1 MRVLLVEDTPDLADA
16 VLRCLRRM
24 GHAADWQSDGQAAD
38 GLLEHHAFDLVVL
51 DIGLP
56 RMDGTE
62 ILARMRGRGDKTPV
76 LMLTARADIEDRV
89 AALDG
94 GADDYLGKPFDF
106 REFEARCRAL
116 LRRPQGQAEAVLQIG
131 PLAIDSAARRATLFG
146 QRIDLPNREFSLL
159 EILVGRLGR
168 AVTREE
174 IAAKLFGFD
183 DEAGPNAI
191 DVYVGRLR
199 RKLGEG
205 ALRIT
210 TVRSVGYIAEPSAGG
225 EGDRGSHGAGGSGNG
240 PVDPAEAGV
249 GDADSSGGQG
259 HGDGEGGAGD
269 GGAGGDGD

>member
-1 MRVLLVEDTPDLADA
+1 MRILLVEDTPDLADA

-146 QRIDLPNREFSLL
+146 QRIELPNREFSLL

-199 RKLGEG
+199 RKLGEA

-210 TVRSVGYIAEPSAGG
+210 TVRSVGYIAEPSAAG
-225 EGDRGSHGAGGSGNG
+225 ESDRSDRGGNGGGG
-240 PVDPAEAGV
+240 PVDPADAGF
-249 GDADSSGGQG
+249 GDTEDGGGHGHG
-259 HGDGEGGAGD
+259 HGDGDGGA

>member
-24 GHAADWQSDGQAAD
+24 GHAADWQADGAAAD
-38 GLLEHHAFDLVVL
+38 AVLQAPAHHAYDLVVL

-56 RMDGTE
+56 RMQGTE
-62 ILARMRGRGDKTPV
+62 VLARMRARGDKTPV

-116 LRRPQGQAEAVLQIG
+116 LRRPQGQAEAVLRIG
-131 PLAIDSAARRATLFG
+131 ALAIDSAARRVTLDG
-146 QRIDLPNREFSLL
+146 VRLDLPNREYSLL

-168 AVTREE
+168 VVSREE

-183 DEAGPNAI
+183 DDAGPNAI
-191 DVYVGRLR
+191 DLYIGRLR
-199 RKLGEG
+199 RKLGDA
-205 ALRIT
+205 ALVIG
-210 TVRSVGYIAEPSAGG
+210 TVRSVGYIAEPAPSPS
-225 EGDRGSHGAGGSGNG
+225 R
-240 PVDPAEAGV
+240 PAP
-249 GDADSSGGQG
+249 DAPP
-259 HGDGEGGAGD
+259 EPRD
-269 GGAGGDGD
+269 GG

>member
-131 PLAIDSAARRATLFG
+131 PLAIDSAARRVTMFG

-210 TVRSVGYIAEPSAGG
+210 TVRSVGYIAEPSVAG
-225 EGDRGSHGAGGSGNG
+225 ESDRSDRGDRAGNGGGG
-240 PVDPAEAGV
+240 PVDPADAGF
-249 GDADSSGGQG
+249 GDAEGGGPG
-259 HGDGEGGAGD
+259 HGDGDGGD

>member
-1 MRVLLVEDTPDLADA
+1 MRILLVEDTPDLADA

-210 TVRSVGYIAEPSAGG
+210 TVRSVGYIAEPSAAG
-225 EGDRGSHGAGGSGNG
+225 ERDRTDRGGDGGGRSVDAADAGF
-240 PVDPAEAGV
+240 
-249 GDADSSGGQG
+249 GDAEGGGPGHG
-259 HGDGEGGAGD
+259 HGDGDGDGD